1 MRPFLEGIQPMPAAF
16 EQRYVKRLEPRHQ
29 KIAKN
34 KCDLATQLRNDIA
47 AFKAK
52 TEPAGD
58 DLDRLN

>member
-1 MRPFLEGIQPMPAAF
+1 MPAAF